1 MIISSKMEHLS
12 GTVDFVLD
20 TSSIEIFINN
30 GIETISSRFY
40 ILGDEFKTN
49 LKGIEKINSKTL
61 KI

>member
-1 MIISSKMEHLS
+1 MIIETRKEYLS
-12 GTVDFVLD
+12 GKIDFVLD

-40 ILGDEFKTN
+40 ILGDEFN
-49 LKGIEKINSKTL
+49 AVFKGIEKINSKTL